1 MADFPDRETIHNAWM
16 RFLRLISYLLVL
28 GSAAGG
34 VATAAPHGTAP
45 AGSPVKGPVS
55 AIHQRPPQRSIQP
68 KGEDGHKGAPG
79 LTGLTG
85 LPNAIAHVQNNLS
98 LHPNKGLQIALDHL
112 QANDAEHAGKGQSS
126 SKKA

>member
-1 MADFPDRETIHNAWM
+1 MADFPQRETSHNAGM
-16 RFLRLISYLLVL
+16 RSLRLISYLVVF

-55 AIHQRPPQRSIQP
+55 AIHQRAPQRSVQP
-68 KGEDGHKGAPG
+68 KGGDGHKGAGG
-79 LTGLTG
+79 LTGRRG
-85 LPNAIAHVQNNLS
+85 LPNAIAHVQSNLS

-112 QANDAEHAGKGQSS
+112 QANEAKHTARGQSS